1 MQLSASHVN
10 ERQATNKINTAHKFK
25 LSYVNDSFLAR
36 VFSKTDFFLSH
47 EQFRAVSVVS
57 DSFCKLNNTT
67 KTTLQ
72 LPGSI

>member
-36 VFSKTDFFLSH
+36 VFSKTDFFFHMNSSELL
-47 EQFRAVSVVS
+47 A
-57 DSFCKLNNTT
+57 
-67 KTTLQ
+67 
-72 LPGSI
+72 